1 MLYVFAQENG
11 KEFGLHKWAKVR
23 SDGMQSS
30 QRMRMQQVKVFSQQ
44 VTIVT
49 GSYISRFLFTRAG
62 GGMVLKESLKLGN
75 VFLSFLESF
84 VDLDTLYIG

>member
-30 QRMRMQQVKVFSQQ
+30 PRMRMQQVKVFSQQ
-44 VTIVT
+44 VNHRH
-49 GSYISRFLFTRAG
+49 GFL
-62 GGMVLKESLKLGN
+62 
-75 VFLSFLESF
+75 
-84 VDLDTLYIG
+84 Y